1 MFFRSISSSIGYV
14 LIEKYIFMKYYNMF
28 IIFEQMKKINKLS
41 AIILIISVLCFLL
54 YGCNS
59 NAPTISKPDLVTIT
73 QDANAAKKMAEMIKT
88 QSVIKLASGLTISLW
103 ATDSL
108 APDPVAMD
116 IDANNA
122 VYLTRTNR
130 QKNSEFDIRGYPH
143 WMTSSIALK
152 TVEDRRAFLHKTF
165 ATEKSEEN
173 KWLEDLNKDSIH
185 DWHDLAVEKE
195 EVWKIEDLDGDGLAE
210 KSTRVINDFNDEVT
224 DILAGILVRDHD
236 MYLTVGPDVWHME
249 DTDHDGIMDKK
260 TSISHG
266 YSVHIGFSGHNLS
279 GIIQGPDGKLYWNIG
294 DIGATIN
301 DKEGN
306 IYNHPNEGLI
316 LRSNPDGSDFEV
328 FAKGL
333 RNTHEFV
340 FDEFGN
346 LISSDNDG
354 DHRGES
360 ERLVHIVEGSD
371 AGWRSNWQYGKY
383 TDPKNNKYHVWMNE
397 KLSVPRWEGQAAYI
411 IPPLQNF
418 HNGPTGMVYN
428 PGTALGKDWL
438 KKFFLVEFV
447 GNPSSSHIWAFD
459 LKPKGASFELKSDL
473 DMVSGILPTGI
484 RFGTDGALYA
494 ADWVNGWSTKNY
506 GRVWKID
513 VADDKNDL
521 KAERAKTASLF
532 KAKFEKLSESELGDL
547 LKYDDMRIRLKA
559 QYELASRGNR
569 SEPIFNQSIAQR
581 ENQLARVHGIWGLGQ
596 LINNGGTQS
605 KELIK
610 LLVDQDEEIIAQ
622 SIKVLGDNKIKEAG
636 NEILKHIH
644 SSNPR
649 IQFFACQAL
658 GRIKHIASYDH
669 LLKVIETNRDS
680 DLYIRHAANL
690 ALSRVG
696 TADKIATLSGNPS
709 RSIKI
714 AAVLALRRLK
724 SPMIKNFLADADE
737 YIVTEAA
744 RAINDDESIPEALPA
759 LADLINHTKFKS
771 EPLIRRA
778 INACLRVGTNKELEN
793 LIAFAQNTTI
803 PEVLKAE
810 AMAAIGTW
818 ADPSVLDRVDGRYR
832 GEFKR
837 NGEEVK
843 QKINAKLPTF
853 LSSKNPELLISTAG
867 LVAALN
873 IQNYNSELTTLFMK
887 NDSADVRVA
896 ALNAMNNLKHP
907 ALIQMIFLG
916 IKDKSRKVRS
926 TALSLVDKT
935 EMSESDL
942 NQLIKSLLS
951 TGTTQEQQGLIAVLG
966 KMPIE
971 KTETILSGLIDDMK
985 INKLPAAINLDVI
998 ETIEKTKNEKLLAKL
1013 KTAQVYKK
1021 PMDEYASAL
1030 EGGNIRNGWRFFNE
1044 NTTAQCIKCHIVRG
1058 AGSNVGPDLS
1068 KIGAALTRAQILESM
1083 IDPSARLAPGYG
1095 MVSLTLKDGSEV
1107 HGKLEKESVKELLIT
1122 TADAEPLKIPVDRI
1136 QSRKNIPSSMP
1147 KMIEKMTKRDMRDV
1161 VEFLANMK

>member
-1 MFFRSISSSIGYV
+1 
-14 LIEKYIFMKYYNMF
+14 
-28 IIFEQMKKINKLS
+28 MKKLKISPAFVWVL
-41 AIILIISVLCFLL
+41 SVLSFGH

-59 NAPTISKPDLVTIT
+59 NSPQPSKPDLITIT
-73 QDANAAKKMAEMIKT
+73 QDAASAKKMADEIKS
-88 QSVIKLASGLTISLW
+88 QSAIKLAPGLDITLW

-122 VYLTRTNR
+122 IYLTRTNR

-143 WMTSSIALK
+143 WMTPSIALK

-195 EVWKIEDLDGDGLAE
+195 EVWKIEDLDGDGMAE
-210 KSTRVINDFNDEVT
+210 KSTRVINDFNDEIT
-224 DILAGILVRDHD
+224 DILAGILVRDYD
-236 MYLTVGPDVWHME
+236 MYLTVGPDVWHLE
-249 DTDHDGIMDKK
+249 DTDRDGIMDKK

-266 YSVHIGFSGHNLS
+266 YAVHIGFSGHNLS
-279 GIIQGPDGKLYWNIG
+279 GIIQGPDGKMYWNIG
-294 DIGATIN
+294 DIGATIT
-301 DKEGN
+301 DKAGN
-306 IYNHPNEGLI
+306 VYNHPNEGLI
-316 LRSNPDGSDFEV
+316 LRSNPDGSNFEV

-340 FDEFGN
+340 FDEYGN

-360 ERLVHIVEGSD
+360 ERLVHVVEGSD

-383 TDPKNNKYHVWMNE
+383 TDPKNNRYHVWMNE
-397 KLSVPRWEGQAAYI
+397 RLSVPRWEGQAAYI
-411 IPPLQNF
+411 IPPIQNF

-447 GNPSSSHIWAFD
+447 GNPSSSHIWSFD
-459 LKPKGASFELKSDL
+459 LKPKGASFELNTDL

-494 ADWVNGWSTKNY
+494 ADWVNGWNTKNY

-513 VADDKNDL
+513 VAADKNDL
-521 KAERAKTASLF
+521 KTEREKTASLF
-532 KAKFEKLSESELGDL
+532 KEKFEKLSDARLSELL
-547 LKYDDMRIRLKA
+547 EYSDMRIRLKA
-559 QYELASRGNR
+559 QYELANRG
-569 SEPIFNQSIAQR
+569 SKSASIFNQSISQR
-581 ENQLARVHGIWGLGQ
+581 QNQLARIHGIWGLGQ
-596 LINNGGTQS
+596 LINNGGNQS
-605 KELIK
+605 GDLIK
-610 LLVDQDEEIIAQ
+610 LLQDQDEEIIAQ
-622 SIKVLGDNKIKEAG
+622 AIKILGDNKIKEAG
-636 NEILKHIH
+636 EEIARHIH

-658 GRIKHIASYDH
+658 GRIKHEASFDQ
-669 LLKVIETNRDS
+669 LIKVIEANRDS

-690 ALSRVG
+690 ALSRLG
-696 TADKIATLSGNPS
+696 NAEKIAGLSAHPS
-709 RSIKI
+709 RSVKI
-714 AAVLALRRLK
+714 AAILALRRLK
-724 SPMIKNFLADADE
+724 SPLIKAFLTDADE
-737 YIVTEAA
+737 YLVTEAA

-759 LADLINHTKFKS
+759 LAELVNHSNFKS
-771 EPLIRRA
+771 EALLRRA

-793 LIAFAQNTTI
+793 LVAFAQNANVTET
-803 PEVLKAE
+803 LKAE
-810 AMAAIGTW
+810 AMATIGTW

-837 NGEEVK
+837 NSEEVK
-843 QKINAKLPTF
+843 QKISAKLPVF
-853 LSSKNPELLISTAG
+853 LGSKNPEMLISTAG
-867 LVAALN
+867 LLAALN
-873 IQNYNSELTTLFMK
+873 IQNFNSELSTLFTK

-896 ALNAMNNLKHP
+896 ALQAMNNLKHP
-907 ALIQMIFLG
+907 SLNQMISLG

-926 TALSLVDKT
+926 AALSLVDKT
-935 EMSESDL
+935 EMTESELS
-942 NQLIKSLLS
+942 QLIKTLIT
-951 TGTTQEQQGLIAVLG
+951 TGTTPEQQGLISVLG

-971 KTETILSGLIDDMK
+971 KTETILSGLLDDMK
-985 INKLPAAINLDVI
+985 TGKIPSAIRLDII
-998 ETIEKTKNEKLLAKL
+998 ETVEKTKNEKLLAKL
-1013 KTAQVYKK
+1013 KTSQVFTK
-1021 PMDEYASAL
+1021 PMDEYASVL

-1068 KIGAALTRAQILESM
+1068 KIGATLTRSQILESLV
-1083 IDPSARLAPGYG
+1083 DPSARLAPGYG
-1095 MVSLTLKDGSEV
+1095 MVSITLKDGTEV
-1107 HGKLEKESVKELLIT
+1107 HGKLEKESAKELLIT

-1147 KMIEKMTKRDMRDV
+1147 KMTEKMTKRDMRDV
-1161 VEFLANMK
+1161 VEFLASLK

>member
-1 MFFRSISSSIGYV
+1 
-14 LIEKYIFMKYYNMF
+14 
-28 IIFEQMKKINKLS
+28 MKKLKIS
-41 AIILIISVLCFLL
+41 PAFVWVISVLSFGH

-59 NAPTISKPDLVTIT
+59 NSPQPSKPDLITIT
-73 QDANAAKKMAEMIKT
+73 QDAASAKKMADEIKS
-88 QSVIKLASGLTISLW
+88 QSAIKLAPGLDITLW

-122 VYLTRTNR
+122 IYLTRTNR

-195 EVWKIEDLDGDGLAE
+195 EVWKIEDLDGDGMAE
-210 KSTRVINDFNDEVT
+210 KSTRVINDFNDEIT
-224 DILAGILVRDHD
+224 DILAGILVRDYD
-236 MYLTVGPDVWHME
+236 MYLTVGPDVWHLE
-249 DTDHDGIMDKK
+249 DTDRDGIMDKK

-266 YSVHIGFSGHNLS
+266 YAVHIGFSGHNLS
-279 GIIQGPDGKLYWNIG
+279 GIIQGPDGKMYWNIG
-294 DIGATIN
+294 DIGATIT
-301 DKEGN
+301 DKAGN
-306 IYNHPNEGLI
+306 VYNHPNEGLI
-316 LRSNPDGSDFEV
+316 LRSNPDGSNFEV

-340 FDEFGN
+340 FDEYGN

-360 ERLVHIVEGSD
+360 ERLVHVVEGSD

-383 TDPKNNKYHVWMNE
+383 TDPKNNRYHVWMNE
-397 KLSVPRWEGQAAYI
+397 RLSVPRWEGQAAYI
-411 IPPLQNF
+411 IPPIQNF

-447 GNPSSSHIWAFD
+447 GNPSSSHIWSFD
-459 LKPKGASFELKSDL
+459 LKPKGASFELNTDL

-494 ADWVNGWSTKNY
+494 ADWVNGWNTKNY

-513 VADDKNDL
+513 VAADKNDL
-521 KAERAKTASLF
+521 KKEREKTASLF
-532 KAKFEKLSESELGDL
+532 KEKFEKLSDARLSELL
-547 LKYDDMRIRLKA
+547 EYSDMRIRLKA
-559 QYELASRGNR
+559 QYELANRG
-569 SEPIFNQSIAQR
+569 SKSASIFNQSISQR
-581 ENQLARVHGIWGLGQ
+581 ENQLARIHGIWGLGQ
-596 LINNGGTQS
+596 LINNGGNQS
-605 KELIK
+605 GDIIK
-610 LLVDQDEEIIAQ
+610 LLQDQDEEIIAQ
-622 SIKVLGDNKIKEAG
+622 AIKILGDNKIKEAG
-636 NEILKHIH
+636 EEIARHIH

-658 GRIKHIASYDH
+658 GRIKHEASFDQ
-669 LLKVIETNRDS
+669 LIKVIEANRDS

-690 ALSRVG
+690 ALSRLG
-696 TADKIATLSGNPS
+696 NAEKIAGLSAHPS
-709 RSIKI
+709 RSVKI
-714 AAVLALRRLK
+714 AAILALRRLK
-724 SPMIKNFLADADE
+724 SPLIKAFLTDADE
-737 YIVTEAA
+737 YLVTEAA

-759 LADLINHTKFKS
+759 LAELVNHSNFKS
-771 EPLIRRA
+771 EALLRRA

-793 LIAFAQNTTI
+793 LVAFAQNANVTET
-803 PEVLKAE
+803 LKAE
-810 AMAAIGTW
+810 AMATIGTW

-837 NGEEVK
+837 NSEEVK
-843 QKINAKLPTF
+843 QKISAKLPVF
-853 LSSKNPELLISTAG
+853 LGSKNPEMLISTAG
-867 LVAALN
+867 LLAALN
-873 IQNYNSELTTLFMK
+873 IQNFNSELSTLFIK

-896 ALNAMNNLKHP
+896 ALQAMNNLKHP
-907 ALIQMIFLG
+907 SLNQMISLG

-926 TALSLVDKT
+926 AALGLVDKT
-935 EMSESDL
+935 EMTESELS
-942 NQLIKSLLS
+942 QLIKTLIT
-951 TGTTQEQQGLIAVLG
+951 TGTTPEQQGLISVLG

-971 KTETILSGLIDDMK
+971 KTETILSGLLDDMK
-985 INKLPAAINLDVI
+985 SGKIPSAIRLDII
-998 ETIEKTKNEKLLAKL
+998 ETVEKTKNEKLLAKL
-1013 KTAQVYKK
+1013 KTSQVFTK
-1021 PMDEYASAL
+1021 PMDEYASVL

-1068 KIGAALTRAQILESM
+1068 KIGATLTRSQILESLV
-1083 IDPSARLAPGYG
+1083 DPSARLAPGYG
-1095 MVSLTLKDGSEV
+1095 MVSITLKDGTEV
-1107 HGKLEKESVKELLIT
+1107 HGKLEKESAKELLIT

-1136 QSRKNIPSSMP
+1136 QFRKNIPSSMP
-1147 KMIEKMTKRDMRDV
+1147 KMTEKMTKRDMRDV
-1161 VEFLANMK
+1161 VEFLASLK

>member
-1 MFFRSISSSIGYV
+1 MDFD
-14 LIEKYIFMKYYNMF
+14 IFSNYYHIF
-28 IIFEQMKKINKLS
+28 IIFEQMKKIKKSS
-41 AIILIISVLCFLL
+41 AFLL
-54 YGCNS
+54 VLALISLIQLGCNS
-59 NAPTISKPDLVTIT
+59 NAPTKSKPDLVSIT
-73 QDANAAKKMAEMIKT
+73 QDAASAMKMANDIKS
-88 QSVIKLASGLTISLW
+88 QSVIKLAPGLQINLW

-122 VYLTRTNR
+122 IYLTRTNR

-143 WMTSSIALK
+143 WMTPSIALK

-195 EVWKIEDLDGDGLAE
+195 EVWKIEDMDGDGLAD
-210 KSTRVINDFNDEVT
+210 KSTRVINDFNDEIT

-236 MYLTVGPDVWHME
+236 MFLTVGPDVWHME
-249 DTDHDGIMDKK
+249 DTDGDGIMDKK

-279 GIIQGPDGKLYWNIG
+279 GIVQGPDGKLYWNIG
-294 DIGATIN
+294 DIGATIT
-301 DKEGN
+301 DKAGTT
-306 IYNHPNEGLI
+306 YHHPNEGLI

-340 FDEFGN
+340 FDEYGN

-360 ERLVHIVEGSD
+360 ERLVHVVEGSD

-397 KLSVPRWEGQAAYI
+397 KLSVPRWQGQAAYI
-411 IPPLQNF
+411 IPPIQNF

-438 KKFFLVEFV
+438 NKFFLVEFV

-459 LKPKGASFELKSDL
+459 LKPKGASFELKTDL

-513 VADDKNDL
+513 VAPDKNDL
-521 KAERAKTASLF
+521 RAEREKTASLF
-532 KAKFEKLSESELGDL
+532 KEKFEKLSESQLGDL
-547 LKYDDMRIRLKA
+547 LKYTDMRIRLKA
-559 QYELASRGNR
+559 QYELAKRGNK
-569 SEPIFNQSIAQR
+569 SESIFTQSIAQH
-581 ENQLARVHGIWGLGQ
+581 ENQLARIHGIWGLGQ
-596 LINNGGTQS
+596 LISHGGKQS
-605 KELIK
+605 AELIK
-610 LLVDQDEEIIAQ
+610 LLRDQDEEIIAQ
-622 SIKVLGDNKIKEAG
+622 SIKVLGDNKVKEAG
-636 NEILKHIH
+636 PEIVQHIH
-644 SSNPR
+644 STNPR
-649 IQFFACQAL
+649 IQFFTCQAL
-658 GRIKHIASYDH
+658 GRIKYEPSFDP
-669 LLKVIETNRDS
+669 LLKVIEANRDS

-690 ALSRVG
+690 ALSRIS
-696 TADKIATLSGNPS
+696 TPEKIASLSGNPS
-709 RSIKI
+709 RSVKI

-724 SPMIKNFLADADE
+724 SPLIKAFLNDTDE

-744 RAINDDESIPEALPA
+744 RAINDDESIPEALPE
-759 LADLINHTKFKS
+759 LAAILNQSKFMS

-778 INACLRVGTNKELEN
+778 INACLRVGTNKELEY
-793 LIAFAQNTTI
+793 LVTFAQNTSV

-810 AMAAIGTW
+810 AMATIGTW

-837 NGEEVK
+837 NSEEVK
-843 QKINAKLPTF
+843 QKINDKLPVF
-853 LSSKNPELLISTAG
+853 LMTKNPELLISTSG
-867 LVAALN
+867 LLAALN
-873 IQNYNSELTTLFMK
+873 IQNYNNELTSIFTK

-896 ALNAMNNLKHP
+896 ALQAMNTLKHP
-907 ALIQMIFLG
+907 SLNQMISLG

-926 TALSLVDKT
+926 AALGLVDKT
-935 EMSESDL
+935 EMSEAEL
-942 NQLIKSLLS
+942 NQLIKTLLA
-951 TGTTQEQQGLIAVLG
+951 TGTTQEQQGFISVLG

-971 KTETILSGLIDDMK
+971 KTETILSGLLDDMK
-985 INKLPAAINLDVI
+985 SNKIPSAINLDII
-998 ETIEKTKNEKLLAKL
+998 ETVEKTKNEKLLAKL
-1013 KTAQVYKK
+1013 KTSQVYSK

-1030 EGGNIRNGWRFFNE
+1030 EGGNFRNGWRFFNE
-1044 NTTAQCIKCHIVRG
+1044 NTTAQCIKCHTVRG

-1068 KIGAALTRAQILESM
+1068 KIGATLTRAQILES
-1083 IDPSARLAPGYG
+1083 IVDPSARLAPGYG

-1107 HGKLEKESVKELLIT
+1107 HGKLEKESAKELLIT
-1122 TADAEPLKIPVDRI
+1122 TADAEPLKIPTDRI

-1147 KMIEKMTKRDMRDV
+1147 KMTEKMTKRDMRDV
-1161 VEFLANMK
+1161 VEFLANLK

>member
-1 MFFRSISSSIGYV
+1 
-14 LIEKYIFMKYYNMF
+14 
-28 IIFEQMKKINKLS
+28 MKKLKIS
-41 AIILIISVLCFLL
+41 PAFVWVISVLSFGH

-59 NAPTISKPDLVTIT
+59 NSPQPSKPDLITIT
-73 QDANAAKKMAEMIKT
+73 QDAASAKKMADEIKS
-88 QSVIKLASGLTISLW
+88 QSAIKLAPGLDITLW

-122 VYLTRTNR
+122 IYLTRTNR

-143 WMTSSIALK
+143 WMTPSIALK

-165 ATEKSEEN
+165 ATAKSEEN

-195 EVWKIEDLDGDGLAE
+195 EVWKIEDLDGDGMAE
-210 KSTRVINDFNDEVT
+210 KSTRVINDFNDEIT
-224 DILAGILVRDHD
+224 DILAGILVRDYD
-236 MYLTVGPDVWHME
+236 MYLTVGPDVWHLE
-249 DTDHDGIMDKK
+249 DTDRDGIMDKK

-266 YSVHIGFSGHNLS
+266 YAVHIGFSGHNLS
-279 GIIQGPDGKLYWNIG
+279 GIILGPDGKMYWNIG
-294 DIGATIN
+294 DIGATIT
-301 DKEGN
+301 DKAGN
-306 IYNHPNEGLI
+306 VYNHPNEGLI
-316 LRSNPDGSDFEV
+316 LRSNPDGSNFEV

-340 FDEFGN
+340 FDEYGN

-360 ERLVHIVEGSD
+360 ERLVHVVEGSD

-383 TDPKNNKYHVWMNE
+383 TDPKNNRYHVWMNE
-397 KLSVPRWEGQAAYI
+397 RLSVPRWEGQAAYI
-411 IPPLQNF
+411 IPPIQNF

-447 GNPSSSHIWAFD
+447 GNPSSSHIWSFD
-459 LKPKGASFELKSDL
+459 LKPKGASFELNTDL

-494 ADWVNGWSTKNY
+494 ADWVNGWNTKNY

-513 VADDKNDL
+513 VAADKNDL
-521 KAERAKTASLF
+521 KTEREKTASLF
-532 KAKFEKLSESELGDL
+532 KEKFEKLSDARLSELL
-547 LKYDDMRIRLKA
+547 EYSDMRIRLKA
-559 QYELASRGNR
+559 QYELANRG
-569 SEPIFNQSIAQR
+569 SKSASIFNQSISQR
-581 ENQLARVHGIWGLGQ
+581 QNQLARIHGIWGLGQ
-596 LINNGGTQS
+596 LINNGGNQS
-605 KELIK
+605 GDLIK
-610 LLVDQDEEIIAQ
+610 LLQDQDEEIIAQ
-622 SIKVLGDNKIKEAG
+622 AIKILGDNKIKEAG
-636 NEILKHIH
+636 EEIARHIH

-658 GRIKHIASYDH
+658 GRIKHEASFDQ
-669 LLKVIETNRDS
+669 LIKVIEANRDS

-690 ALSRVG
+690 ALSRLG
-696 TADKIATLSGNPS
+696 NAEKIAGLSAHPS
-709 RSIKI
+709 RSVKI
-714 AAVLALRRLK
+714 AAILALRRLK
-724 SPMIKNFLADADE
+724 SPLIKAFLTDADE
-737 YIVTEAA
+737 YLVTEAA

-759 LADLINHTKFKS
+759 LAELVNHSNFKS
-771 EPLIRRA
+771 EALLRRA

-793 LIAFAQNTTI
+793 LVAFAQNANVTET
-803 PEVLKAE
+803 LKAE
-810 AMAAIGTW
+810 AMATIGTW

-837 NGEEVK
+837 NSEEVK
-843 QKINAKLPTF
+843 QKISAKLPVF
-853 LSSKNPELLISTAG
+853 LGSKNPEMLISTAG
-867 LVAALN
+867 LLAALN
-873 IQNYNSELTTLFMK
+873 IQNFNSELSTLFTK

-896 ALNAMNNLKHP
+896 ALQAMNNLKHP
-907 ALIQMIFLG
+907 SLNQMISLG

-926 TALSLVDKT
+926 AALSLVDKT
-935 EMSESDL
+935 EMTESELS
-942 NQLIKSLLS
+942 QLIKTLIT
-951 TGTTQEQQGLIAVLG
+951 TGTTPEQQGLISVLG

-971 KTETILSGLIDDMK
+971 KTETILSGLLDDMK
-985 INKLPAAINLDVI
+985 TGKIPSAIRLDII
-998 ETIEKTKNEKLLAKL
+998 ETVEKTKNEKLLAKL
-1013 KTAQVYKK
+1013 KTSQVFTK
-1021 PMDEYASAL
+1021 PMDEYASVL

-1068 KIGAALTRAQILESM
+1068 KIGATLTRSQILESLV
-1083 IDPSARLAPGYG
+1083 DPSARLAPGYG
-1095 MVSLTLKDGSEV
+1095 MVSITLKDGTEV
-1107 HGKLEKESVKELLIT
+1107 HGKLEKESAKELLIT

-1147 KMIEKMTKRDMRDV
+1147 KMTEKMTKRDMRDV
-1161 VEFLANMK
+1161 VEFLASLK